1 MNILSKVPNTV
12 YRLLR
17 YAIVGSLGTWIDIFI
32 VYLLVIGLQY
42 PLFLGTA
49 IAFITAATNNFLLN
63 KIWTFGDVAGKY
75 RRQYI
80 KFLIVSTLWL
90 WLTLVLM
97 WLFVNILFISILWAK
112 LWTSWIVLS
121 WNFLANK
128 YWTFA
133 SKLSLRYK
141 HTGKYYP
148 MFLTIII
155 PAYNESKRI
164 EATLDM
170 ITSWKD
176 NSAYSDRVEVIVVND
191 GSTDDT
197 SRVVRGHRL
206 WATLIEW
213 EVNQGKW
220 AAIAQWVMIA
230 NGKYS
235 LIFDA
240 DGSTPIR
247 EIEHF
252 LPFIDHYDV
261 MIWSRYSV
269 TSNLVKKQS
278 IFRRIVSRI
287 WAFMVQWILLDDI
300 TDTQCG
306 FKLFD
311 TDKGRSIFKKQKI
324 FRWWFDIEMLF
335 LAHSYG
341 FSIKEI
347 WVEWSDSPGS
357 RFRAF
362 RDSVRTFYELM
373 AIKFFVWVG
382 GYN

>member
-269 TSNLVKKQS
+269 TSNL
-278 IFRRIVSRI
+278 I
-287 WAFMVQWILLDDI
+287 MWINL
-300 TDTQCG
+300 G
-306 FKLFD
+306 
-311 TDKGRSIFKKQKI
+311 
-324 FRWWFDIEMLF
+324 
-335 LAHSYG
+335 
-341 FSIKEI
+341 
-347 WVEWSDSPGS
+347 
-357 RFRAF
+357 
-362 RDSVRTFYELM
+362 
-373 AIKFFVWVG
+373 
-382 GYN
+382 